1 MEINI
6 NCDLGEKSKH
16 HSNKYDPDLL
26 EIVNSANVACGFH
39 AGDDESMNQVVQISK
54 KNGVSIGAHPSF
66 NDPENFGRQR
76 MNLSSEEVRK
86 LIIDQYEILQKIAD
100 IYGEKVTHIKPHGSL
115 NNIACE
121 DIELSTTLS
130 KAIN

>member
-39 AGDDESMNQVVQISK
+39 AGDDESMNQVIRISK
-54 KNGVSIGAHPSF
+54 KNSVSIGAHPSF

-76 MNLSSEEVRK
+76 INLSSK
-86 LIIDQYEILQKIAD
+86 EIAHD
-100 IYGEKVTHIKPHGSL
+100 ILFGFNH
-115 NNIACE
+115 N
-121 DIELSTTLS
+121 DLSYNSYYQSTKSILS
-130 KAIN
+130 SKEIWLP

>member
-16 HSNKYDPDLL
+16 HSNKHDPDLL
-26 EIVNSANVACGFH
+26 EIVNSANVACGYH

-76 MNLSSEEVRK
+76 MNRPSSEVRQ
-86 LIIDQYEILQKIAD
+86 LIINQYEILQKIAQLMQQ
-100 IYGEKVTHIKPHGSL
+100 IPWALLLLGFLNVELAYSHLSHQEK
-115 NNIACE
+115 ACQQ
-121 DIELSTTLS
+121 
-130 KAIN
+130 